1 MTAHIVLRDF
11 SHALHQV
18 AQAQVTLDDNV
29 RNLID
34 EMDKSCKIAE
44 EAAPLKKRSSR
55 FNEILEKVLQQVTE
69 CAYFV
74 LNYSGEKSFGAC
86 LGSCRNSLPFI
97 CDVLF
102 RCPSLEELVLRC

>member
-1 MTAHIVLRDF
+1 VTAHIVLRDF

-44 EAAPLKKRSSR
+44 RS
-55 FNEILEKVLQQVTE
+55 
-69 CAYFV
+69 
-74 LNYSGEKSFGAC
+74 
-86 LGSCRNSLPFI
+86 
-97 CDVLF
+97 
-102 RCPSLEELVLRC
+102 CPAEETLITIQ